1 MSTEKEPVG
10 TEKEPA
16 GTEKEPVGT
25 GREPAGPEDEAA
37 GAEKAPVGARRDAV
51 RMGKEPGRK
60 RAGRGPVSALRER
73 LERVRRV
80 RRPGTPRGPMAAVWV
95 PYLLV
100 ALVVA
105 ASLSALTMRPAEQER
120 HGSADYVVVAAAAGL
135 RWEDL
140 DPQRTPALWQQATRG
155 SVGWLSVRSAHSVTC
170 PSDGWLTLGAG
181 NYAAWDT
188 GTVSGRCPAAEPKL
202 TQPDGIG
209 ANLTDQPTVVR
220 NNQDR
225 LPYGTTPG
233 ALVESVRC
241 SVAVGPGAAIAAARP
256 FGRVDRYVAELPED
270 PSGLLDDCLL
280 SFVDLG
286 TIGGTGA
293 ERAAAVAAADRTLA
307 RVLTARPQNSMI
319 LIAGLADTDTTPRLH
334 VAIAEGPGWEGGW
347 LTSAGTGREGYLQLV
362 DLAPTVLSALDRQA
376 PEKLFAGYAATVTP
390 GRPADPA
397 AAMQGERDAD
407 RRAIA
412 QRGVAEIFFTVLGIV
427 QLLLFV
433 AVVPVLIR
441 ARRHAGPLGP
451 PLPPRRVVVLAELAL
466 IAAGLAIPAALV
478 ADLAPWWSSDH
489 PAWTFGFAT
498 AVLMAAGTVAIRMVP
513 RQERTL
519 WPLAAV
525 ASVNVLVVAVDLATG
540 ARLQLNGVAGY
551 SALQGVRYAG
561 LGSVGLGVFVAGLL
575 LLAGALSQWVS
586 RRWRPVIV
594 VTFGGLGVVM
604 AGSPYLGADPVG
616 AIAVTAGVAVAAAIS
631 TGGWLTFPRFA
642 WAALTGVAV
651 TIAFAVL
658 DLSRAP
664 LEQGTLGR
672 FLTALGDGTAGPA
685 MQRAAAA
692 NGQALVDSPLT
703 LLAVCGAVMLAF
715 CQFSPWGGLNRVY
728 GLHPAVRAGMAGTV
742 VATLIAGVLGGTAL
756 GAAGAAAAAAVP
768 VAVLTALRVL
778 LHAADRTPPPGE
790 TDGPGGPLL
799 RRPDDDPVAVP

>member
-1 MSTEKEPVG
+1 MSTS
-10 TEKEPA
+10 
-16 GTEKEPVGT
+16 
-25 GREPAGPEDEAA
+25 
-37 GAEKAPVGARRDAV
+37 RRLD
-51 RMGKEPGRK
+51 
-60 RAGRGPVSALRER
+60 R
-73 LERVRRV
+73 LRRV
-80 RRPGTPRGPMAAVWV
+80 RPPGTPPGSRIPTWV
-95 PYLLV
+95 PYLLTV
-100 ALVVA
+100 LVA
-105 ASLSALTMRPAEQER
+105 AVSLAGLTFRPGGQTTR
-120 HGSADYVVVAAAAGL
+120 GDADYVVVAAAAGL

-140 DPQRTPALWQQATRG
+140 DPVRTPALWQEARDG
-155 SVGWLSVRSAHSVTC
+155 SVGWLSVRSAHAVTC
-170 PSDGWLTLGAG
+170 PADGWLTLGAG

-188 GTVSGRCPAAEPKL
+188 RAVSGRCPDAAPAL

-209 ANLTDQPTVVR
+209 ANLTDQPSVVR
-220 NNQDR
+220 ANQDR

-233 ALVESVRC
+233 ALAESVRC

-256 FGRVDRYVAELPED
+256 FGRVDRYVAELPAD
-270 PSGLLDDCLL
+270 PAPLLDDCVL
-280 SFVDLG
+280 SVVDLG
-286 TIGGTGA
+286 TIAGDGA
-293 ERAAAVAAADRTLA
+293 ERAAAVEAADRTLA
-307 RVLTARPQNSMI
+307 RVLAARPQNSMM
-319 LIAGLADTDTTPRLH
+319 LIAGLADTDTTSRLH

-362 DLAPTVLSALDRQA
+362 DLAPTVLSVLGRDA
-376 PEKLFAGYAATVTP
+376 PEKLFAGYTATSAP

-397 AAMQGERDAD
+397 EAMQGDRDAD

-412 QRGVAEIFFTVLGIV
+412 QRGVAEIFFTVLAIV
-427 QLLLFV
+427 QLVLFV

-466 IAAGLAIPAALV
+466 IAAGLAIPASLL
-478 ADLAPWWSSDH
+478 ADVAPWWNSDH
-489 PAWTFGFAT
+489 PAWLFGAAT
-498 AVLMAAGTVAIRMVP
+498 AALMAAGTLLVRLAP
-513 RQERTL
+513 RFERTL
-519 WPLAAV
+519 WPMAAV
-525 ASVNVLVVAVDLATG
+525 SAVSVLVVAVDLVTG

-551 SALQGVRYAG
+551 SAIHGVRYAG

-575 LLAGALSQWVS
+575 LLAGSLAQWATK
-586 RRWRPVIV
+586 RWRPLVV

-604 AGSPYLGADPVG
+604 VGSPYLGADPVG
-616 AIAVTAGVAVAAAIS
+616 AIAVTAGVCVAAAIS

-642 WAALTGVAV
+642 WAALSGVAV
-651 TIAFAVL
+651 TLAFAVV
-658 DLSRAP
+658 DLRRPP

-672 FLTALGDGTAGPA
+672 ILTALGDGTAGPA
-685 MQRAAAA
+685 MQRATAA

-703 LLAVCGAVMLAF
+703 LLALLGAIMMVF

-728 GLHPAVRAGMAGTV
+728 GLHPAVRAGVAGTV

-799 RRPDDDPVAVP
+799 RKADEDPLTVS

>member
-1 MSTEKEPVG
+1 
-10 TEKEPA
+10 
-16 GTEKEPVGT
+16 
-25 GREPAGPEDEAA
+25 
-37 GAEKAPVGARRDAV
+37 
-51 RMGKEPGRK
+51 
-60 RAGRGPVSALRER
+60 
-73 LERVRRV
+73 
-80 RRPGTPRGPMAAVWV
+80 MAAAWV
-95 PYLLV
+95 PFVLIAV
-100 ALVVA
+100 VVA
-105 ASLSALTMRPAEQER
+105 AAVAGLSVRPAEPAR
-120 HGSADYVVVAAAAGL
+120 HGDADYVIVAAAAGL

-140 DPQRTPALWQQATRG
+140 DPQRTPALWQEATDG
-155 SVGWLSVRSAHSVTC
+155 SVGWLSVRSAHEVTC
-170 PSDGWLTLGAG
+170 PADGWLTLGAG

-188 GTVSGRCPAAEPKL
+188 RAVPGRCPAAEPRL

-209 ANLTDQPTVVR
+209 ANVTDQPNVVR
-220 NNQDR
+220 SNQNR

-233 ALVESVRC
+233 ALAESVRC

-256 FGRVDRYVAELPED
+256 FGRVDRYVPELPED
-270 PSGLLDDCLL
+270 PAKLLGDCVLNV
-280 SFVDLG
+280 VDLG
-286 TIGGTGA
+286 TITGEGA
-293 ERAAAVAAADRTLA
+293 EREAAVAAADRTLA
-307 RVLTARPQNSMI
+307 RVLAARPPRSLM
-319 LIAGLADTDTTPRLH
+319 LIAGLADTESTSRLH

-362 DLAPTVLSALDRQA
+362 DLAPTVLSALGRPA
-376 PEKLFAGYAATVTP
+376 PEKLFAGYAATVLP
-390 GRPADPA
+390 GRPDDPGK
-397 AAMQGERDAD
+397 AMQGDRDAD

-412 QRGVAEIFFTVLGIV
+412 QRGVAEIFFTVLAIV
-427 QLLLFV
+427 QLLLFA

-451 PLPPRRVVVLAELAL
+451 PLPPRRLVVLAELAL
-466 IAAGLAIPAALV
+466 IAAGLAIPAALL
-478 ADLAPWWSSDH
+478 ADVVPWWGSEH
-489 PAWTFGFAT
+489 PAWMFGAAT
-498 AVLMAAGTVAIRMVP
+498 AVLMAVGTLLIRLAP
-513 RQERTL
+513 RYERTL
-519 WPLAAV
+519 WPMAAV
-525 ASVNVLVVAVDLATG
+525 ATVSVLVVAVDLLTG

-551 SALQGVRYAG
+551 SAIHGIRYAG

-575 LLAGALSQWVS
+575 LLAGSLAQWVS
-586 RRWRPVIV
+586 RRWRPLVV

-604 AGSPYLGADPVG
+604 VGSPYLGADPVG
-616 AIAVTAGVAVAAAIS
+616 AIAVTAGVCVAAAIS

-642 WAALTGVAV
+642 WAAMTGIAV
-651 TIAFAVL
+651 TITFAVL

-692 NGQALVDSPLT
+692 NGLALLDSPLS
-703 LLAVCGAVMLAF
+703 LLALLGAAMLVF

-799 RRPDDDPVAVP
+799 RKSDDDPVRVP

>member
-1 MSTEKEPVG
+1 MI
-10 TEKEPA
+10 
-16 GTEKEPVGT
+16 
-25 GREPAGPEDEAA
+25 GP
-37 GAEKAPVGARRDAV
+37 RRLD
-51 RMGKEPGRK
+51 
-60 RAGRGPVSALRER
+60 
-73 LERVRRV
+73 RVRRV
-80 RRPGTPRGPMAAVWV
+80 RPPGTPRGPMAAAWV
-95 PYLLV
+95 PFVLIAV
-100 ALVVA
+100 VVA
-105 ASLSALTMRPAEQER
+105 AAVAGLSVRPAEPAR
-120 HGSADYVVVAAAAGL
+120 HGDADYVIVAAAAGL

-140 DPQRTPALWQQATRG
+140 DPQRTPALWQEATDG
-155 SVGWLSVRSAHSVTC
+155 SVGWLSVRSAHEVTC
-170 PSDGWLTLGAG
+170 PADGWLTLGAG

-188 GTVSGRCPAAEPKL
+188 RAVPGRCPAAEPRL

-209 ANLTDQPTVVR
+209 ANVTDQPNVVR
-220 NNQDR
+220 SNQNR

-233 ALVESVRC
+233 ALAESVRC

-256 FGRVDRYVAELPED
+256 FGRVDRYVPELPED
-270 PSGLLDDCLL
+270 PAKLLGDCVLNV
-280 SFVDLG
+280 VDLG
-286 TIGGTGA
+286 TITGEGA
-293 ERAAAVAAADRTLA
+293 EREAAVAAADRTLA
-307 RVLTARPQNSMI
+307 RVLAARPPRSLM
-319 LIAGLADTDTTPRLH
+319 LIAGLADTESTSRLH

-362 DLAPTVLSALDRQA
+362 DLAPTVLSALGRPA
-376 PEKLFAGYAATVTP
+376 PEKLFAGYAATVLP
-390 GRPADPA
+390 GRPDDPGK
-397 AAMQGERDAD
+397 AMQGDRDAD

-412 QRGVAEIFFTVLGIV
+412 QRGVAEIFFTVLAIV
-427 QLLLFV
+427 QLLLFA

-451 PLPPRRVVVLAELAL
+451 PLPPRRLVVLAELAL
-466 IAAGLAIPAALV
+466 IAAGLAIPAALL
-478 ADLAPWWSSDH
+478 ADVVPWWGSEH
-489 PAWTFGFAT
+489 PAWMFGAAT
-498 AVLMAAGTVAIRMVP
+498 AVLMAVGTLLIRLAP
-513 RQERTL
+513 RYERTL
-519 WPLAAV
+519 WPMAAV
-525 ASVNVLVVAVDLATG
+525 ATVSVLVVAVDLLTG

-551 SALQGVRYAG
+551 SAIHGIRYAG

-575 LLAGALSQWVS
+575 LLAGSLAQWVS
-586 RRWRPVIV
+586 RRWRPLVV

-604 AGSPYLGADPVG
+604 VGSPYLGADPVG
-616 AIAVTAGVAVAAAIS
+616 AIAVTAGVCVAAAIS

-642 WAALTGVAV
+642 WAAMTGIAV
-651 TIAFAVL
+651 TITFAVL

-692 NGQALVDSPLT
+692 NGLALLDSPLS
-703 LLAVCGAVMLAF
+703 LLALLGAAMLVF

-799 RRPDDDPVAVP
+799 RKSDDDPVRVP

>member
-1 MSTEKEPVG
+1 
-10 TEKEPA
+10 
-16 GTEKEPVGT
+16 
-25 GREPAGPEDEAA
+25 
-37 GAEKAPVGARRDAV
+37 
-51 RMGKEPGRK
+51 
-60 RAGRGPVSALRER
+60 
-73 LERVRRV
+73 
-80 RRPGTPRGPMAAVWV
+80 MAAAWV
-95 PYLLV
+95 PFVLIAV
-100 ALVVA
+100 VVA
-105 ASLSALTMRPAEQER
+105 AAIAGLSARPAEPRR
-120 HGSADYVVVAAAAGL
+120 HGDADYVIVAAAAGL

-140 DPQRTPALWQQATRG
+140 DPQRTPALWREATEG
-155 SVGWLSVRSAHSVTC
+155 SVGWLSVRSAHEVTC
-170 PSDGWLTLGAG
+170 PADGWLTLGAG

-188 GTVSGRCPAAEPKL
+188 RAVSGRCPAAEPRL

-209 ANLTDQPTVVR
+209 ANLTDQPNVVR
-220 NNQDR
+220 VNQNR
-225 LPYGTTPG
+225 LPFGTTPG
-233 ALVESVRC
+233 ALAESVRC

-256 FGRVDRYVAELPED
+256 FGRVDRYVPELPED
-270 PSGLLDDCLL
+270 PAKLLGDCVLNV
-280 SFVDLG
+280 VDLG
-286 TIGGTGA
+286 TVTGQGA
-293 ERAAAVAAADRTLA
+293 EREAAVAAADRTLA
-307 RVLTARPQNSMI
+307 RVLAARPPRSLM
-319 LIAGLADTDTTPRLH
+319 LIAGLADTDSSSRLH

-362 DLAPTVLSALDRQA
+362 DLAPTVLSALGRPA
-376 PEKLFAGYAATVTP
+376 PEKLFAGYAATVLP
-390 GRPADPA
+390 GRPDDPGE
-397 AAMQGERDAD
+397 AMQGDRDAD

-412 QRGVAEIFFTVLGIV
+412 QRGVAEIFFTVLAIV
-427 QLLLFV
+427 QLLLFA
-433 AVVPVLIR
+433 AVIPVLIR

-451 PLPPRRVVVLAELAL
+451 PLPPRRLVVLAELAL
-466 IAAGLAIPAALV
+466 IAAGLAIPAALL
-478 ADLAPWWSSDH
+478 ADVVPWWGSSH
-489 PAWTFGFAT
+489 PAWMFGAAT
-498 AVLMAAGTVAIRMVP
+498 AALMAAGTLLIRLAP
-513 RQERTL
+513 RYERTL
-519 WPLAAV
+519 WPMAAV
-525 ASVNVLVVAVDLATG
+525 AAVSVLVVAVDLITG

-551 SALQGVRYAG
+551 SALHGIRYAG

-575 LLAGALSQWVS
+575 LLAGSLAQWVS
-586 RRWRPVIV
+586 RRWRPLVV

-604 AGSPYLGADPVG
+604 VGSPYLGADPVG
-616 AIAVTAGVAVAAAIS
+616 AIAVTAGVCVAAAIS

-651 TIAFAVL
+651 TITFAVL

-692 NGQALVDSPLT
+692 NGLALLDSSLS
-703 LLAVCGAVMLAF
+703 LLALLGAAMLAF

-728 GLHPAVRAGMAGTV
+728 GLHPAVRAGVAGTV

-799 RRPDDDPVAVP
+799 RKTDDDPVRVP

>member
-1 MSTEKEPVG
+1 M
-10 TEKEPA
+10 
-16 GTEKEPVGT
+16 
-25 GREPAGPEDEAA
+25 
-37 GAEKAPVGARRDAV
+37 
-51 RMGKEPGRK
+51 
-60 RAGRGPVSALRER
+60 
-73 LERVRRV
+73 RRV
-80 RRPGTPRGPMAAVWV
+80 RPPGTPRGPMAAAWV
-95 PYLLV
+95 PFVLIAV
-100 ALVVA
+100 VVA
-105 ASLSALTMRPAEQER
+105 AAVAGLSVRPAEPAR
-120 HGSADYVVVAAAAGL
+120 HGDADYVIVAAAAGL

-140 DPQRTPALWQQATRG
+140 DPQRTPALWQEATDG
-155 SVGWLSVRSAHSVTC
+155 SVGWLSVRSAHEVTC
-170 PSDGWLTLGAG
+170 PADGWLTLGAG

-188 GTVSGRCPAAEPKL
+188 RAVPGRCPAAEPRL

-209 ANLTDQPTVVR
+209 ANVTDQPNVVR
-220 NNQDR
+220 SNQNR

-233 ALVESVRC
+233 ALAESVRC

-256 FGRVDRYVAELPED
+256 FGRVDRYVPELPED
-270 PSGLLDDCLL
+270 PAKLLGDCVLNV
-280 SFVDLG
+280 VDLG
-286 TIGGTGA
+286 TITGEGA
-293 ERAAAVAAADRTLA
+293 EREAAVAAADRTLA
-307 RVLTARPQNSMI
+307 RVLAARPPRSLM
-319 LIAGLADTDTTPRLH
+319 LIAGLADTESTSRLH

-362 DLAPTVLSALDRQA
+362 DLAPTVLSALGRPA
-376 PEKLFAGYAATVTP
+376 PEKLFAGYAATVLP
-390 GRPADPA
+390 GRPDDPGK
-397 AAMQGERDAD
+397 AMQGDRDAD

-412 QRGVAEIFFTVLGIV
+412 QRGVAEIFFTVLAIV
-427 QLLLFV
+427 QLLLFA

-451 PLPPRRVVVLAELAL
+451 PLPPRRLVVLAELAL
-466 IAAGLAIPAALV
+466 IAAGLAIPAALL
-478 ADLAPWWSSDH
+478 ADVVPWWGSEH
-489 PAWTFGFAT
+489 PAWMFGAAT
-498 AVLMAAGTVAIRMVP
+498 AVLMAVGTLLIRLAP
-513 RQERTL
+513 RYERTL
-519 WPLAAV
+519 WPMAAV
-525 ASVNVLVVAVDLATG
+525 ATVSVLVVAVDLLTG

-551 SALQGVRYAG
+551 SAIHGIRYAG

-575 LLAGALSQWVS
+575 LLAGSLAQWVS
-586 RRWRPVIV
+586 RRWRPLVV

-604 AGSPYLGADPVG
+604 VGSPYLGADPVG
-616 AIAVTAGVAVAAAIS
+616 AIAVTAGVCVAAAIS

-642 WAALTGVAV
+642 WAAMTGIAV
-651 TIAFAVL
+651 TITFAVL

-692 NGQALVDSPLT
+692 NGLALLDSPLS
-703 LLAVCGAVMLAF
+703 LLALLGAAMLVF

-799 RRPDDDPVAVP
+799 RKSDDDPVRVP